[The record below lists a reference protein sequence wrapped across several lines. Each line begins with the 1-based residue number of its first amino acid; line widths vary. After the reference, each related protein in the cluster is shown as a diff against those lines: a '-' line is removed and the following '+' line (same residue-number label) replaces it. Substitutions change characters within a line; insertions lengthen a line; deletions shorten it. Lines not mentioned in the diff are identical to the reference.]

1 MTQDSYFEMGTGDP
15 TTERTPGRYIHVNTI
30 DPIEFAKGLAFR
42 PVLGQ
47 RLLVNFVRFEPN
59 TVAPVHAH
67 EEEQVACVIEGE
79 FEFDLD
85 GDVRIMGPG
94 DVVHVPPFVPH
105 GARTIGS
112 SCFEIDVFS
121 PPRRA
126 LLEAAGLLPRTEPPP
141 AEP

>member
-1 MTQDSYFEMGTGDP
+1 MTQEGYFEIGTGDP
-15 TTERTPGRYIHVNTI
+15 GTARSPGRYIDVNAI
-30 DPIEFAKGLAFR
+30 SPVEFAKGLAFQ
-42 PVLGQ
+42 PVLGE

-85 GDVRIMGPG
+85 GDVRILRRG

-105 GARTIGS
+105 GARTLDS
-112 SCFEIDVFS
+112 SCFEIDIFS

-126 LLEAAGLLPRTEPPP
+126 LVEAAGLSSTTEPPP
-141 AEP
+141 TEP